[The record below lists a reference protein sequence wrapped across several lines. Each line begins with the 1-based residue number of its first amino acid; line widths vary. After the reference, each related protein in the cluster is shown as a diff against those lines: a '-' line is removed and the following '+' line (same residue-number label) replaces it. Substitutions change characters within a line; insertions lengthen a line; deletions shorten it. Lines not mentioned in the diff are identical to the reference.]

1 MVCEIVRDPVF
12 LSRKS
17 AEATE
22 ADLPIVEDLM
32 DTLRANLDR
41 CVGLAANMI
50 GKHKRI
56 IVFSNGPLLV
66 PMINPKIIRK
76 TGEYTAEE
84 GCLSLDG
91 KRRTKR
97 YSTIVVT
104 WQDANMQK
112 RTGTLVGFAA
122 RIVQHEIDHCDGILI

>member
-112 RTGTLVGFAA
+112 RTGTLAGFAA